1 MASNDVSN
9 LGLEADLPDELR
21 RISADTE
28 YDILLRYLGVNP
40 ATLNSDIWER
50 ADQERIVGTIAR
62 NISGHIAGTRHALTQ
77 LQLENLLNPRVQEA
91 AAAVQRQNLGTPE
104 GRQSVAT
111 VLAQAVYDALPKETW
126 HVVIERQI
134 RNQYGGG
141 RVDTAPPTA
150 EEQAALSFY
159 ERLREEN
166 DANDMI
172 AGMALLTAIN
182 DTTTSPVAIPA
193 AGTTPAR
200 QSWEQKYLSNNTEVV
215 QRKNVAETV
224 LKLRSFQSIVLPSGI
239 SHNANRRQVSDALSL
254 ITDGTIGHI
263 RRINDHLTT
272 WAAAEANNQV
282 LLANDENAMNQWQA
296 DKRDNEQQEAR
307 RQSQIVQLQET
318 YRQECAV
325 VRDENR
331 AAMERHRNECNAIEQ
346 ANQRDLD
353 AYRAATA
360 TLVSGGTPPPQPTPR
375 PLPPPP
381 TFTPLPAPPTPPPV
395 IIPLRPSPAKSIL
408 AQFTP
413 LTLTGAF
420 GATLASA
427 ADAREKQ
434 VEYATIATNL
444 QAAMDEFTRRENVL
458 NELLRLI
465 QALNVQNLPATFP
478 TLSSIAPGTPPVL
491 NLDLVT
497 ANFDFAAL
505 ATEIERNMP
514 KGLKSVE
521 EYSKEVVESGAKR
534 TGGMDLCRA
543 VMRAHV
549 KNARP
554 GLSNADTDSVVEY
567 IVNRTKVDNILRSSV
582 QQGVNEYFDVD
593 GDRTLKERL
602 QNSWN
607 ANGRH
612 AETVEQIGRGLR
624 IGVIGHQPNWQAASY
639 EQLVGAYFAIKELVE
654 GKGPEYLHMTS
665 RPPAVLEQ
673 LQTISRILTSKYSG
687 AIEKK
692 LAASLPDADK
702 KDVTRSRARLGQAMQ
717 DFLKGDAPEWA
728 KADVKKA
735 HDRANAYVD
744 WKRRGTY
751 ALGKSFV
758 SGVGGVGSWM
768 KNFAV
773 GNSPSGDVVKQYG
786 GEAAKIA
793 AWSLLGGPVLG
804 VAAWYLSKQFSSA
817 K

>member
-126 HVVIERQI
+126 HVVTERQI

-215 QRKNVAETV
+215 QRKNVAEIV
-224 LKLRSFQSIVLPSGI
+224 QDLKTMQVISLPSGVAA
-239 SHNANRRQVSDALSL
+239 NATQVDIQGIVTNLNATGGEFEQLNNAINRQ
-254 ITDGTIGHI
+254 
-263 RRINDHLTT
+263 
-272 WAAAEANNQV
+272 
-282 LLANDENAMNQWQA
+282 
-296 DKRDNEQQEAR
+296 
-307 RQSQIVQLQET
+307 
-318 YRQECAV
+318 
-325 VRDENR
+325 NR
-331 AAMERHRNECNAIEQ
+331 ADGNHRRRMQTYEADVAAWEQRKAAHEAMVQAYNMDWATYHREVGVRGMTPARPTT
-346 ANQRDLD
+346 ANPGAFLEIR
-353 AYRAATA
+353 
-360 TLVSGGTPPPQPTPR
+360 
-375 PLPPPP
+375 
-381 TFTPLPAPPTPPPV
+381 
-395 IIPLRPSPAKSIL
+395 PAKPISRDFR
-408 AQFTP
+408 QF
-413 LTLTGAF
+413 TLTGPFATRIASIEEAHAKLAELRVMERSLQGVINEFNARHTKINALIDLLQGLNIQNIGAAF
-420 GATLASA
+420 PMLTS
-427 ADAREKQ
+427 
-434 VEYATIATNL
+434 VCT
-444 QAAMDEFTRRENVL
+444 
-458 NELLRLI
+458 
-465 QALNVQNLPATFP
+465 
-478 TLSSIAPGTPPVL
+478 GTPLRVNPTVFP
-491 NLDLVT
+491 
-497 ANFDFAAL
+497 ANFNFTAL

-773 GNSPSGDVVKQYG
+773 GNSPTGDVVKQYG
-786 GEAAKIA
+786 SEAAKIA